1 MSAFFTALTLVFLAE
16 LGDKTQLIVLSHGG
30 GRKAGQTLLALL
42 ATIAL
47 LMGLAVTVGG
57 VIHAIVPE
65 TIGAYSRDQVIGAI
79 AGLVFLV
86 FAFITWRG
94 IGEHDDEEDDAPP
107 VSLMAFLTMFFVA
120 ELIDKSSISAATLAT
135 TAHPVWIWAGA
146 TLGEFGAVAISFVA
160 GSALRKVITE
170 RQMQMIGA
178 IAFLVV
184 GAFMIF
190 TSLTGSAAA

>member
-1 MSAFFTALTLVFLAE
+1 MSAFFTALSLVFLAE

-30 GRKAGQTLLALL
+30 GRKTGRTLLALL

-65 TIGAYSRDQVIGAI
+65 MIGGYSRDQVIGII

-86 FAFITWRG
+86 FAGITWFG
-94 IGEHDDEEDDAPP
+94 IGEEEGEEDTTP

-160 GSALRKVITE
+160 GTALRKVVSE
-170 RQMQMIGA
+170 RRMHQIGA
-178 IAFLVV
+178 LAFLVV
-184 GAFMIF
+184 GVAMIALQF
-190 TSLTGSAAA
+190 WA

>member
-1 MSAFFTALTLVFLAE
+1 MSAFFTALSLVFLAE

-30 GRKAGQTLLALL
+30 GRKTGRTLLALL

-65 TIGAYSRDQVIGAI
+65 MIGGYSRDQVIGII

-86 FAFITWRG
+86 FAGITWFG
-94 IGEHDDEEDDAPP
+94 IGEEEGEEDTPP

-160 GSALRKVITE
+160 GTALRKVVSE
-170 RQMQMIGA
+170 RRMHQIGA
-178 IAFLVV
+178 LAFLVV
-184 GAFMIF
+184 GVAMIALQF
-190 TSLTGSAAA
+190 WA

>member
-30 GRKAGQTLLALL
+30 GRKAGKTLAALL
-42 ATIAL
+42 LTIAL

-65 TIGAYSRDQVIGAI
+65 TIGSYTRDQVIGAI

-94 IGEHDDEEDDAPP
+94 IGDHEEEEDTPP

-135 TAHPVWIWAGA
+135 TAHPLWIWAGA

-160 GSALRKVITE
+160 GSALRKVVTE
-170 RQMQMIGA
+170 RQMQMAGA
-178 IAFLVV
+178 LAFLVV
-184 GAFMIF
+184 GSVMVVNA
-190 TSLTGSAAA
+190 LAG

>member
-1 MSAFFTALTLVFLAE
+1 MSAFFTALSLVFLAE

-30 GRKAGQTLLALL
+30 GRKTGRTLLALL

-65 TIGAYSRDQVIGAI
+65 MIGGYSRDQVIGII

-86 FAFITWRG
+86 FAGITWFG
-94 IGEHDDEEDDAPP
+94 IGEEEGEEDTPP

-160 GSALRKVITE
+160 GTALRKVVSE
-170 RQMQMIGA
+170 RRMHQIGA
-178 IAFLVV
+178 LAFLVV
-184 GAFMIF
+184 GVAMIA
-190 TSLTGSAAA
+190 LQLWA